1 MTERTVRP
9 QASDA
14 MPFDVTDDIPASQCR
29 PIHSRIHVY
38 MYDIDRVVPKSQF
51 QSSLGKSAQVAPAS
65 RSRPKPFRFLHVEL
79 NAPTLKIVT
88 TRV

>member
-1 MTERTVRP
+1 
-9 QASDA
+9 
-14 MPFDVTDDIPASQCR
+14 
-29 PIHSRIHVY
+29 